1 MSSSKRGQQSR
12 PKKAQQDVSFQR
24 QQRRNQ
30 ILFVAL
36 AAILIISMILSL
48 VTF

>member
-1 MSSSKRGQQSR
+1 MSSSKRGQQAR
-12 PKKAQQDVSFQR
+12 PKKSPDVSFQR